1 MGGKTMKRR
10 AIATLSLAAALAATS
25 ACSRWKEKDTVSVA
39 VWSDDDASQA
49 YVVQYYEE
57 RKINQILETITERR
71 NFEYQVF
78 VQNPNGSGRHALT
91 SRRPGQSGPDLF
103 YMKTQGYIVYGEV
116 QDPPLHVLRRLN
128 LNGSEQT
135 IAESTAMF
143 APCGAASAVPSPDGA
158 TLAVLEHQNV
168 PGGYPPPGPPPP
180 DVLAEC
186 QDIIISVTFLDA
198 ATLAEQGSWTWEA
211 DGFMEYG
218 WTAEDE
224 FFVQT
229 VEGTWR
235 VDPATGPQAAAAPE
249 CLNPKTTSSSISA
262 GGVYL
267 QPTMDP
273 DDPIDS
279 FTDPSIPTFG
289 NCSGS

>member
-1 MGGKTMKRR
+1 MIRRR
-10 AIATLSLAAALAATS
+10 AATLALASALALTA
-25 ACSRWKEKDTVSVA
+25 ACSKWKEKDTVSVA
-39 VWSDDDASQA
+39 VWSDDDAGQA
-49 YVVQYYEE
+49 YVVQHYEE

-91 SRRPGQSGPDLF
+91 PRRAGQSGPDLYF
-103 YMKTQGYIVYGEV
+103 MKTQGYVIYGEV
-116 QDPPLHVLRRLN
+116 QDPPLHVLRRVN
-128 LNGSEQT
+128 LLGNEQT
-135 IAESTAMF
+135 VAESTAMF
-143 APCGAASAVPSPDGA
+143 APCGAANAVPSPDGSV
-158 TLAVLEHQNV
+158 LAVLEHRNV

-180 DVLAEC
+180 DALAEC
-186 QDIIISVTFLDA
+186 QDIIISVRFLDA
-198 ATLAEQGSWTWEA
+198 STLAEQGSWTWEA

-218 WTAEDE
+218 WTVDDE

-229 VEGTWR
+229 ADGTWR
-235 VDPATGPQAAAAPE
+235 VDATAGPQLAATPE
-249 CLNPKTTSSSISA
+249 CLNPKTTSSNVSA

-273 DDPIDS
+273 DDPIGS
-279 FTDPSIPTFG
+279 FTDSSIPTFG